1 MKSLIPTSPR
11 QTVRLRFTRPV
22 ATIALLA
29 ACHHATAAN
38 LVQNGSFEDPV
49 VTSFGGQ
56 YDLYTTGQSI
66 GGAWLVEHADTY
78 TDILR
83 GLVYALSPTPA
94 GDQYCY
100 LADNVSYAV
109 LRQDLA
115 TPLQAGVTYEL
126 SLLQSGTLGFS
137 GGKVTVEISPTG
149 GSAELTHTFSLPQF
163 PIDWTQQSLLFS
175 PAQSGPYTLRLSSTQ
190 SYDASFDDVQLV
202 AVPEPATCAFAAGLG
217 LLALAGW
224 RRRVRDCEERRGVA

>member
-1 MKSLIPTSPR
+1 MKNHIPVTPKR
-11 QTVRLRFTRPV
+11 TVRLHSVRPV
-22 ATIALLA
+22 TAIALLA
-29 ACHHATAAN
+29 ACHSASAAN

-49 VTSFGGQ
+49 VTGFGGQ

-115 TPLQAGVTYEL
+115 APLQGGVTYEL
-126 SLLQSGTLGFS
+126 SFLQSGTLGFS
-137 GGKVTVEISPTG
+137 GGKVTVELSPTG

-163 PIDWTQQSLLFS
+163 PTDWTQQSLLFT
-175 PAQSGPYTLRLSSTQ
+175 PAQTGPYTLRLSSTQ
-190 SYDASFDDVQLV
+190 SYDASLDDVRLV
-202 AVPEPATCAFAAGLG
+202 AVPEPAEFGLVAALG
-217 LLALAGW
+217 LTAAAYW
-224 RRRVRDCEERRGVA
+224 QRRHRFVSGTH